1 MAGKKQAS
9 KNGRELQAR
18 VVGLSEDLGLQ
29 AQVEVRAARRLWGA
43 VRRIDVVLTESE
55 SRKKLGVECKF
66 QGSSGSAE
74 EKIPATLNDL
84 EHWPI
89 PGIIVIDGPGF
100 SEKMSSYLMASGRVV
115 WFEDL
120 EDWLSL
126 FFSL

>member
-9 KNGRELQAR
+9 KSGRELQAR
-18 VVGLSEDLGLQ
+18 VVGLAEDLGLQ

>member
-9 KNGRELQAR
+9 KSGRELQAR

>member
-9 KNGRELQAR
+9 KSGRELQAR
-18 VVGLSEDLGLQ
+18 VDGLAEDLGLQ